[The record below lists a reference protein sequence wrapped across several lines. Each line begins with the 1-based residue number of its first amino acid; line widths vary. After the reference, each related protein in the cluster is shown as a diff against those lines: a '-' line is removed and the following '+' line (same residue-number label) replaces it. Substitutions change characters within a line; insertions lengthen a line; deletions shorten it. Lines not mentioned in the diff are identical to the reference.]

1 MTRQLG
7 RGLRNKKEVPVKTEA
22 PWRKERSDL
31 QKHLT
36 DKMNKVSGRKAVPLA
51 EDEKKL
57 KKKTMRPNGN
67 VWRI

>member
-1 MTRQLG
+1 M
-7 RGLRNKKEVPVKTEA
+7 RGTLSAAGDFQDTLVG
-22 PWRKERSDL
+22 DL